1 MINIDVINHVAA
13 DNEDGGGGGGNSIS
27 TLQADLILRDI
38 NFRGGHKRGTMG
50 RHGLL
55 AWPSVAE
62 TINFSSKRGK
72 LGEEEEEFAEACRK
86 PVLALKT
93 RAIGG
98 CV

>member
-1 MINIDVINHVAA
+1 
-13 DNEDGGGGGGNSIS
+13 
-27 TLQADLILRDI
+27 
-38 NFRGGHKRGTMG
+38 MG

-55 AWPSVAE
+55 AWPSVVE